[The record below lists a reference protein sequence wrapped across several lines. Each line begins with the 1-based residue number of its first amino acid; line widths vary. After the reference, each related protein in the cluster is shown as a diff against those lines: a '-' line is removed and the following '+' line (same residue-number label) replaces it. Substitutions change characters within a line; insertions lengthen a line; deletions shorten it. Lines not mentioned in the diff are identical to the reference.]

1 MKVKWILALASAIF
15 MAACS
20 AHVATTKQP
29 APTPP
34 TLSRDQAQQLM
45 LRADDI
51 RRQSLEFPG
60 TADFADAFGGIALQ
74 RLRAQSDRLSM
85 QGMSE
90 KERSSSRELVFW
102 DPLTVEAVLQVVAE
116 RRLVSP
122 GQPNPPWSSTAGQWW
137 ARLQNVG
144 GSWLVV
150 DDQDLTPDRW
160 R

>member
-1 MKVKWILALASAIF
+1 VVKSILALASAIL

-20 AHVATTKQP
+20 AHVATTTQP

-51 RRQSLEFPG
+51 RRQALEFPG
-60 TADFADAFGGIALQ
+60 TANFAEAFGGIAFR
-74 RLRAQSDRLSM
+74 RLRALSDRLSM

-90 KERSSSRELVFW
+90 EERSSSRDLVFW
-102 DPLTVEAVLQVVAE
+102 DPLADEAVLEVAAE
-116 RRLVSP
+116 RRIVSP
-122 GQPNPPWSSTAGQWW
+122 DQPNPPWSSTARQWW

-144 GSWLVV
+144 GNWLVV